1 MEEKKALNNEEL
13 KNTVGGG
20 RGRRPGYYIICN
32 MCGKVL
38 SEDVLPERVEECLK
52 IHRATHKCSPLLCPS
67 DIVERHY

>member
-38 SEDVLPERVEECLK
+38 SEDVLPDRVEERLK
-52 IHRATHKCSPLLCPS
+52 MHRATHKCSPLLCPS